1 MRPKISVSDAHNVTR
16 SGWKGEPSISA
27 VQLGSVVSTA
37 SGIQDARVPGGMSC
51 DIKQLTARNP

>member
-1 MRPKISVSDAHNVTR
+1 LMER
-16 SGWKGEPSISA
+16 ELSISA

-37 SGIQDARVPGGMSC
+37 SGIQDARVPDGMSC